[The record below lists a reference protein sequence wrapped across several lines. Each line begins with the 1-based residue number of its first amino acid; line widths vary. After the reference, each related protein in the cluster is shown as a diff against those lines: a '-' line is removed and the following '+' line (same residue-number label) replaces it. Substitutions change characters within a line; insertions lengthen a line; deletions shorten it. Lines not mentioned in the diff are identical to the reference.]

1 MFQFYTPW
9 KPEKQRFSIV
19 FRGYKMGTFSRNK
32 LIVTWQ
38 VFDDSLQWAGPGKR
52 QSSVNTLFKSSKSWK
67 MRYLKQKRVFPTHCK
82 RTIKIKELIITAYTI
97 FQVLLCCAQCQKRF
111 WWQRKHYRFRPQN
124 LRYCPHLFQKS
135 RFTYF
140 I

>member
-97 FQVLLCCAQCQKRF
+97 FQALLCPMPETLLMTQKAL
-111 WWQRKHYRFRPQN
+111 P
-124 LRYCPHLFQKS
+124 FQAPKS
-135 RFTYF
+135 E
-140 I
+140 ILSPLISKI

>member
-38 VFDDSLQWAGPGKR
+38 VFNDSLQWAGPGKR

-97 FQVLLCCAQCQKRF
+97 FQVLLCPMPETLLMTKKAL
-111 WWQRKHYRFRPQN
+111 P
-124 LRYCPHLFQKS
+124 FQAPKS
-135 RFTYF
+135 E
-140 I
+140 ILSPLISKI